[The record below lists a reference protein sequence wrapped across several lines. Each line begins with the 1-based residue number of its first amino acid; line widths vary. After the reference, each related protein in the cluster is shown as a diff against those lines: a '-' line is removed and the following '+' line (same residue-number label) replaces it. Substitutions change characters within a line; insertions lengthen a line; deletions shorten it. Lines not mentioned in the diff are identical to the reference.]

1 MSSTRVTQAG
11 ATRTCPHC
19 RAVVLESSSVCPSCR
34 HHLRFDPSAKGGR
47 PAQNA
52 LTVEGTIRHPA
63 DAVAWEYA
71 VVVAIKN
78 ARGEEVA
85 RQVVGVGALQ
95 PGDERTVSLSVEV
108 FVPGGAKG

>member
-11 ATRTCPHC
+11 TTRTCPHC

-47 PAQNA
+47 PTQNA
-52 LTVEGTIRHPA
+52 LSVSGTIRHPV
-63 DAVAWEYA
+63 DAPPWEYT

-95 PGDERTVSLSVEV
+95 PGDERTVSLTVELLMPV
-108 FVPGGAKG
+108 GAKG